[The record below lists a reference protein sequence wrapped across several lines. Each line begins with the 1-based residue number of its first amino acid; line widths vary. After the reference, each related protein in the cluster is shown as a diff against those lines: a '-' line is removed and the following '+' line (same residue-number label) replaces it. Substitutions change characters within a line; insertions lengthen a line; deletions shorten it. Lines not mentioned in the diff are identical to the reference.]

1 MVYPHLIQS
10 TFMPGIA
17 WMGSSLME
25 FESEKIS
32 LIKREMV
39 RVAAEA
45 DKAKAAALAKLES
58 DLRVALHENLSHTT
72 GRPVVWKI
80 TLSWGGGLGR
90 PGPSG
95 RTVLEVLASSQ
106 EEARKNIWNP
116 AMRRVVSGKV
126 VPGQPYYSFNI
137 VEVTPQ

>member
-80 TLSWGGGLGR
+80 TLSWGGRSRSSGAVRKDG
-90 PGPSG
+90 PGSSCLLARGGKKKYMEPG
-95 RTVLEVLASSQ
+95 HAPGGFREGCPRTTLLQ
-106 EEARKNIWNP
+106 
-116 AMRRVVSGKV
+116 
-126 VPGQPYYSFNI
+126 F
-137 VEVTPQ
+137 